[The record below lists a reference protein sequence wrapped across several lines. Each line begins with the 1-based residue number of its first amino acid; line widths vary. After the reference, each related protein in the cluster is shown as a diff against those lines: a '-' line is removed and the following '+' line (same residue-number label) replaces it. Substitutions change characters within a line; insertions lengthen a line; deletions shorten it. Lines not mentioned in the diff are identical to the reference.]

1 MIKFFKKNTD
11 PHLDPLHTSEQ
22 KEEKITEKVFSKNL
36 LMAALGIFICIIALC
51 SATYAWFAEST
62 ESGNNTLVSGSF
74 SLEIA
79 VEDKDTAAPVEV
91 RDAQNGSKTCTLA
104 AGTYTVTLTMT
115 DESTV
120 KGYCTVKIGD
130 AAYTT
135 SPISRDSSI
144 GADHLSFT
152 VTVTAETLAVF
163 TPKWGYPATPNLA
176 NGGTVSVSAAPA
188 DPDNTPDA

>member
-79 VEDKDTAAPVEV
+79 VKDAAEAPVEV

-104 AGTYTVTLTMT
+104 AGTYTVTLTPA
-115 DESTV
+115 EGSTV
-120 KGYCTVKIGD
+120 KGYCTVKFGD
-130 AAYTT
+130 AVYTT
-135 SPISRDSSI
+135 SPIFPEGTEGEASS
-144 GADHLSFT
+144 LSFT
-152 VTVTAETLAVF
+152 VTVTAETAAVF
-163 TPKWGYPATPNLA
+163 TPKWGYPANPTLS
-176 NGGTVSVSAAPA
+176 GGATIVIEGTATETV
-188 DPDNTPDA
+188 